1 MTAKKADLERKP
13 NPTAL
18 VLGNP
23 PIKGELFG
31 YGVSRLEY
39 QHIDDAENVVRFH
52 DFRSGVHMYALEDGS
67 ILLVNSQ
74 GDVPLWADH

>member
-1 MTAKKADLERKP
+1 MAKKRRRKP
-13 NPTAL
+13 NPTVL

-23 PIKGELFG
+23 PVEGKLFG

-39 QHIDDAENVVRFH
+39 HHVDDAEQVVRFH
-52 DFRSGVHMYALEDGS
+52 DFQSGVLMYALEDGS

-74 GDVPLWADH
+74 RDTPLWADH